1 MDEEIKVLVVDDA
14 AFMRNAV
21 RDLLEDDAQLTV
33 VDSAKD
39 GLEGLTKIKRMQ
51 PDVITLDIDMPVM
64 DGLTSIR
71 HIMIESPIPIV
82 VLSSL
87 FADGA
92 ITFEALRLG
101 VVDFVPKPSGAVS
114 SDIDQSRQQLIDR
127 VKLATSVN
135 MDNIRRVRLPKWD
148 SKQDLTE
155 RYGYRPLEYIITLGT
170 TLSGP
175 NTIIRLFANLSPAL
189 PAAAVV
195 IQEISPKILA
205 SFVKEFDS
213 HVPWKVEMA
222 ADGVALQQGTC
233 YIGSNENSYRIAQN
247 ANGEPCIQ
255 MEALTEK
262 PLNLLFTSAAD
273 TFQQN
278 TVGVLLTG
286 LGKDGAEGFMRIRE
300 KSGVTMAQDTKCCVY
315 PNLTENAIE
324 KDTVDIIINE
334 TKLPEAI
341 SAIMN

>member
-21 RDLLEDDAQLTV
+21 RDLLEDDVQLTV

-39 GLEGLTKIKRMQ
+39 GLEGLKKIKRLQ

-148 SKQDLTE
+148 SKQDL
-155 RYGYRPLEYIITLGT
+155 
-170 TLSGP
+170 
-175 NTIIRLFANLSPAL
+175 
-189 PAAAVV
+189 
-195 IQEISPKILA
+195 
-205 SFVKEFDS
+205 
-213 HVPWKVEMA
+213 
-222 ADGVALQQGTC
+222 
-233 YIGSNENSYRIAQN
+233 
-247 ANGEPCIQ
+247 
-255 MEALTEK
+255 
-262 PLNLLFTSAAD
+262 
-273 TFQQN
+273 
-278 TVGVLLTG
+278 
-286 LGKDGAEGFMRIRE
+286 
-300 KSGVTMAQDTKCCVY
+300 
-315 PNLTENAIE
+315 
-324 KDTVDIIINE
+324 
-334 TKLPEAI
+334 
-341 SAIMN
+341 